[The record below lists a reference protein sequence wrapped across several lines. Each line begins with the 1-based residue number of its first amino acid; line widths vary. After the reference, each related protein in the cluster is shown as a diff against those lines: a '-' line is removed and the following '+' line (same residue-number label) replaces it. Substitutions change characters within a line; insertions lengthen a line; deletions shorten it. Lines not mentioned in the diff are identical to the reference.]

1 MDIVVMIG
9 FNQLFQTAQQPECPP
24 YRQPCLSEET
34 GAPARM
40 SGRERKMPLN
50 RKSGEEKLKQE
61 NRRGNKEEVR

>member
-1 MDIVVMIG
+1 MDIVVIG

-40 SGRERKMPLN
+40 SGMATKRIR
-50 RKSGEEKLKQE
+50 SKLDPDLKHWS
-61 NRRGNKEEVR
+61 RD